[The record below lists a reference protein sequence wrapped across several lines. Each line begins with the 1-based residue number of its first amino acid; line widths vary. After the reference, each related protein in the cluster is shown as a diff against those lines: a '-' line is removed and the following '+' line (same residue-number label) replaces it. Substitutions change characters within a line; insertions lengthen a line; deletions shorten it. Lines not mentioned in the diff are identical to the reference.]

1 MLTFQEEGE
10 AHADNFGFMACR
22 PTCGLFPTLRLF
34 PDKGLSGSDASEQTF
49 NDEGQKSA
57 SGTRGLVSSKVVSGQ
72 SINFEK
78 QFRNHKSVY
87 RYFQRAG
94 FTPTVAG
101 RLSGRTERQAGYDGW
116 GNRENIQGMMG
127 TNP

>member
-1 MLTFQEEGE
+1 VNDNIHYLAWE
-10 AHADNFGFMACR
+10 AWACNLWVIVTN
-22 PTCGLFPTLRLF
+22 PIGDCG
-34 PDKGLSGSDASEQTF
+34 
-49 NDEGQKSA
+49 
-57 SGTRGLVSSKVVSGQ
+57 VSHKPVSGQ